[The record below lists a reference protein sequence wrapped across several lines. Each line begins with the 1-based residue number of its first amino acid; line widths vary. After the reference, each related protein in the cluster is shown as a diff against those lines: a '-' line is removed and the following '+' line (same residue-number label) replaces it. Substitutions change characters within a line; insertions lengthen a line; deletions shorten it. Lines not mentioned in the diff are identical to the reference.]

1 MSTGNPFGGTSP
13 GVVPKSVSPNLLG
26 TPWGAVFPPKAAI
39 PFPAIDGR
47 TAALHVLRDYVCSL
61 TFWRYAGPTKPPT
74 PFQIQSKNFHVEWPD
89 HVADLV
95 FPSIAIVHSRA
106 DYDVIGLVSYV
117 EEETQDVYA
126 PNTVLQWQAEYVETI
141 NLEIWCA
148 KKSERRALLAGL
160 ETAFSPTE
168 QASGLR
174 FKMPEYFGE
183 LCVFTIMRR
192 EIMDE
197 PDAARNRRRAQIE
210 VEMRFN
216 IVALVN
222 VVDAK
227 PVIKV
232 NVDADIDTGLPVSLG
247 GPNARLGPDLQA
259 QFNFDQAMQAPG
271 LTPNPA
277 FT

>member
-1 MSTGNPFGGTSP
+1 MSSGIIPQQL
-13 GVVPKSVSPNLLG
+13 VPNLLG
-26 TPWGAVFPPKAAI
+26 TPWGQVFPPKSAA
-39 PFPAIDGR
+39 PFPALDGR
-47 TAALHVLRDYVCSL
+47 TAALYVLRDYVTAL
-61 TFWRYAGPTKPPT
+61 TFWRYAGPSAPPT
-74 PFQIQSKNFHVEWPD
+74 AFQIKPENFYVEWPD
-89 HVADLV
+89 FTADMV
-95 FPSIAIVHSRA
+95 TPSVAIVHSRA
-106 DYDVIGLVSYV
+106 DYDVIGLVSYI

-141 NLEIWCA
+141 NLEIWTS

-174 FKMPEYFGE
+174 FKMPLYYNE
-183 LCVFTIMRR
+183 LVVFTLMRR

-197 PDAARNRRRAQIE
+197 PDAARNRRRAQLE
-210 VEMRFN
+210 MEMRFN

-232 NVDADIDTGLPVSLG
+232 NVDVDLDTNIPVNLDVPG
-247 GPNARLGPDLQA
+247 ARLGPDLQGKY
-259 QFNFDQAMQAPG
+259 NFDRAMQPSG
-271 LTPNPA
+271 TRPNPA
-277 FT
+277 FDPTP